1 VSQPI
6 DVKTVNVWQSL
17 NKQSRQE
24 VVKELQLVI
33 KEIIDEVLSGRSA
46 SDRTSQR
53 RFLREVRLFTK
64 LSHPNIISAFDA
76 RLEGELLYLVT
87 EWVQGED
94 LANLVTW
101 TGDRIFGLFIINST
115 AEASRW
121 LMASTLLLRSVARK
135 QRLVNNRLLALVT
148 TAGLWNCSSTGARYR
163 RRELHTRWLPT
174 KRHSISAVCLTGRCR
189 LTRAPA
195 S

>member
-1 VSQPI
+1 
-6 DVKTVNVWQSL
+6 
-17 NKQSRQE
+17 
-24 VVKELQLVI
+24 
-33 KEIIDEVLSGRSA
+33 
-46 SDRTSQR
+46 
-53 RFLREVRLFTK
+53 LFTK

-174 KRHSISAVCLTGRCR
+174 KRHSISAVCLMGRCR

>member
-1 VSQPI
+1 MSQPI

-148 TAGLWNCSSTGARYR
+148 TAGLWNCSSTGSRYR